1 MINIDSK
8 TIDMEIDNE
17 DFDNSMSEIELDETK
32 DEIIEIEDDIDVIE
46 DIDLIDDIIDDLVIE
61 EISEISDISDIDEDV
76 SISKHTQEGKHSLKY
91 DTIFKGRKEDP
102 LTEDDLD
109 FGYHVDRIEIEKGT
123 DQWSESMDNEN
134 YVRSRIVKEK
144 VYSLLKDKT
153 NLNFLN
159 NRRKPSK
166 IDFNKYFQILNL
178 GLKSEGFSS
187 IEIFNELSVY
197 FSDNLFNMFKLL
209 NNKWRNIIISELQ
222 IHIGKQTYS
231 KELSIKNLHIG
242 TEVEFIW
249 DDNIE
254 IKLITG
260 IVINITD
267 NIIMIDSFEK
277 IYNLEFFQIKQILN
291 NNKSKYNLNKLNSID
306 FL

>member
-1 MINIDSK
+1 MDK
-8 TIDMEIDNE
+8 R
-17 DFDNSMSEIELDETK
+17 
-32 DEIIEIEDDIDVIE
+32 
-46 DIDLIDDIIDDLVIE
+46 
-61 EISEISDISDIDEDV
+61 
-76 SISKHTQEGKHSLKY
+76 SL
-91 DTIFKGRKEDP
+91 
-102 LTEDDLD
+102 
-109 FGYHVDRIEIEKGT
+109 H
-123 DQWSESMDNEN
+123 
-134 YVRSRIVKEK
+134 
-144 VYSLLKDKT
+144 
-153 NLNFLN
+153 
-159 NRRKPSK
+159 
-166 IDFNKYFQILNL
+166 
-178 GLKSEGFSS
+178 
-187 IEIFNELSVY
+187 
-197 FSDNLFNMFKLL
+197 
-209 NNKWRNIIISELQ
+209 
-222 IHIGKQTYS
+222 KQTYS

>member
-1 MINIDSK
+1 
-8 TIDMEIDNE
+8 
-17 DFDNSMSEIELDETK
+17 
-32 DEIIEIEDDIDVIE
+32 
-46 DIDLIDDIIDDLVIE
+46 
-61 EISEISDISDIDEDV
+61 
-76 SISKHTQEGKHSLKY
+76 
-91 DTIFKGRKEDP
+91 
-102 LTEDDLD
+102 
-109 FGYHVDRIEIEKGT
+109 
-123 DQWSESMDNEN
+123 
-134 YVRSRIVKEK
+134 
-144 VYSLLKDKT
+144 
-153 NLNFLN
+153 
-159 NRRKPSK
+159 
-166 IDFNKYFQILNL
+166 
-178 GLKSEGFSS
+178 
-187 IEIFNELSVY
+187 
-197 FSDNLFNMFKLL
+197 MFKLL

>member
-1 MINIDSK
+1 MSTIDSK

-17 DFDNSMSEIELDETK
+17 DFDDS
-32 DEIIEIEDDIDVIE
+32 
-46 DIDLIDDIIDDLVIE
+46 
-61 EISEISDISDIDEDV
+61 ISDIDLEDIKDEILEIDEDIDIIEDLIEDIENNDV
-76 SISKHTQEGKHSLKY
+76 IEIDDVIIDDDIDEESDISISKHTQEGKHSLKY

-144 VYSLLKDKT
+144 VYNLLKEKT
-153 NLNFLN
+153 TLNFLN

-166 IDFNKYFQILNL
+166 IDFNKYFQLLNS

-209 NNKWRNIIISELQ
+209 NNKWRNMIIFELQ

-242 TEVEFIW
+242 TEVEFSW

-254 IKLITG
+254 VKLITG
-260 IVINITD
+260 IITE
-267 NIIMIDSFEK
+267 IIDDIIIVDSFEK